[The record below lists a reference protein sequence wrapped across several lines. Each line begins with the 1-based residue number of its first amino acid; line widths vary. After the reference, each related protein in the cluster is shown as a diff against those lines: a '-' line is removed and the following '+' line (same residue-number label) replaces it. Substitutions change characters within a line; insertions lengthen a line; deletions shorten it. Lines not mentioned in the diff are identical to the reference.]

1 MATVT
6 VTQLGT
12 RAKGAFGPQSGQ
24 AIDKSTLD
32 LLQTEQFVVPARQ
45 SIIGGCGD
53 ERLAADST
61 RLLLPP
67 VFGGWFSAVL
77 ADALTTRLW
86 YRSGM
91 TAEQH
96 ALAMAEA
103 VRQMQPS
110 ATLCVHTDDHSL
122 QAAECGC
129 AAIAKAAA
137 VVELLTDYTD
147 LIDERFR
154 GQIIANARELLS
166 AGYFQPGTAHFVD
179 ELERHGVAKEVLAGL
194 HTGVAVMTND
204 DEGTLYDRPA
214 FYAWCEQQGLPVT
227 SFFEYSRWSM
237 RATARQLTPS
247 ADASDF
253 FFAAA
258 DAFNQAVAY
267 AICNADTVMLERH

>member
-6 VTQLGT
+6 ITQLGT
-12 RAKGAFGPQSGQ
+12 RAKGAFGPQTGH
-24 AIDKSTLD
+24 AIDTAALD
-32 LLQTEQFVVPARQ
+32 MLQSERFVVPAKQ

-53 ERLAADST
+53 ERLSTNST

-91 TAEQH
+91 TAERH

-110 ATLCVHTDDHSL
+110 ATLCVHTDEHAL
-122 QAAECGC
+122 QAEECGC

-154 GQIIANARELLS
+154 DQILANARELLS
-166 AGYFQPGTAHFVD
+166 TGYFKPGTAHFVD
-179 ELERHGVAKEVLAGL
+179 ELERHGVAKEVLAGS

-214 FYAWCEQQGLPVT
+214 FYAWCKQQALPVT
-227 SFFEYSRWSM
+227 SFFEYSRWAM

-247 ADASDF
+247 AAAGDF

-258 DAFNQAVAY
+258 DAFNCAVAY
-267 AICNADTVMLERH
+267 AICNADTVMLERR